1 MLSQSRH
8 LPNGNRITD
17 ELAMGIL
24 AKRYPT
30 VKVREILQRVGK
42 ASQREREL
50 PAHLM
55 VYYVMGLGLWMGAS
69 CREVLRCLLSG
80 VHWLLGSE
88 KGYKVAGKSGITQAR
103 QRLGWEAM
111 KAIHDELVQPIG
123 EKHTRGAWYRGWR
136 VVSLDGSTMDV
147 ADSQDNEKAF
157 GRARAWRGQSAY
169 PQLRFVALLENGT
182 HVLFGAQLGSYACSE
197 LSLAEQVI
205 PQLQPGMLCLA
216 DRLFTGGPLWKR
228 AAATGAD
235 LLWRGKRSMKF
246 ACVQRL
252 QDGSYLSYLYP
263 NRRERLKHPE
273 DPSRRTAVRIIEYR
287 FRGKRS
293 PEPWYRLVTTL
304 LDPQQA
310 PARELAALYHERW
323 EIENTLD
330 EFKVHLR
337 GPQVVLR
344 SQTPDL
350 VRQEF
355 YGFLLLHFAVRTFMH
370 EAAISAN
377 RDPDELSFVH
387 AVRVLK
393 RHLPLFVIS
402 PCRGTR
408 RISSRHLAGNPSGKG
423 QTLSRAAYAARGE
436 TKNEPL
442 SHPQ

>member
-1 MLSQSRH
+1 
-8 LPNGNRITD
+8 
-17 ELAMGIL
+17 
-24 AKRYPT
+24 
-30 VKVREILQRVGK
+30 
-42 ASQREREL
+42 
-50 PAHLM
+50 
-55 VYYVMGLGLWMGAS
+55 MGLGLWMGAS

-88 KGYKVAGKSGITQAR
+88 QGYKVAGKSGITQAR

-111 KAIHDELVQPIG
+111 KAIHDELVRPIG
-123 EKHTRGAWYRGWR
+123 EKHTRGAWYRDWR

-147 ADSQDNEKAF
+147 ADSQENEKAF
-157 GRARAWRGQSAY
+157 GRSQAWRGKSAY

-197 LSLAEQVI
+197 LSLAETVI
-205 PQLQPGMLCLA
+205 SQLQPGMLCLA

-235 LLWRGKRSMKF
+235 LLWRSQRRRKF

-252 QDGSYLSYLYP
+252 EDGSYLSYLYP

-273 DPSRRTAVRIIEYR
+273 DPSRRTVVRIIEYR
-287 FRGKRS
+287 LRGKRS

-370 EAAISAN
+370 EAALSAD

-408 RISSRHLAGNPSGKG
+408 RVSSRNLAGNPSGES
-423 QTLSRAAYAARGE
+423 QTLPRSAYAARSE

-442 SHPQ
+442 PHPQ